1 MNKKRAFTLIE
12 MMIVILVIA
21 ILALVVGLAV
31 RNAGTRA
38 KVVRK
43 KADVTNI
50 NDASWLF
57 ENDTGQVPASVDD
70 LRLPAGAGPA
80 GYQGPYLRGPVPS
93 DPWSGGAYVLTDG
106 TVTGPAEV
114 TSTFDS

>member
-43 KADVTNI
+43 KADVDSI
-50 NDASWLF
+50 NDASCVYH
-57 ENDTGQVPASVDD
+57 NDSGQVPNSVDD
-70 LRLPAGAGPA
+70 LTVDAGAGPP
-80 GYQGPYLRGPVPS
+80 GYQGPYLRGPHPT
-93 DPWSGGAYVLTDG
+93 DPWSGGDYVLTDG
-106 TVTGPAEV
+106 TVTGPADV
-114 TSTFDS
+114 TNYTS